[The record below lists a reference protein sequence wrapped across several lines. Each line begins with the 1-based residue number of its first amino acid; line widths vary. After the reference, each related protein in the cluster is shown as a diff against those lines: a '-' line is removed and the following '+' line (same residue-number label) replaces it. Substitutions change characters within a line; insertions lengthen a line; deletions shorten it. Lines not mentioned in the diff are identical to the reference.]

1 LVTERSALV
10 ASAQTGDRQA
20 LGELVS
26 ACLPLV
32 YNAIGRTVGAHAD
45 IDDAVRE
52 TIRRVA
58 RELPDLR
65 DPATFRSW
73 LLVVS
78 MRQAA
83 RVRRGSPRVAM
94 PEDGDA
100 PDPGADFTGLSIIRL
115 GLSGQRRR
123 LAEAVRW
130 LDTEH
135 TPALSLWWLEAAG
148 AISRSES
155 AAALRLSVPD
165 AGTRIDRMYEQ
176 LDVVRALVGALRAR
190 PACPGLRM
198 VTTGW
203 DHRPGPAWRRRI
215 TRHVENCPVCTATTA
230 HLIPAERL
238 ISGLALVPV
247 PNTLLAALHSDGL
260 LAEPAAS
267 VVVHSRG
274 TVYEPLELLMSAPV
288 VDERPARRPSAVL
301 VLTAVTALLVLAAGG
316 AVAMTGEEDAPT
328 PVPVAAADLP
338 RHTTPSA
345 STSEPS
351 TGPPA
356 SASPS
361 AQASPSSS
369 PSASPPP
376 AAAVAEVVAPP
387 PATSAAPPATGAA
400 PQPARPASPA
410 APPKQESEQVV
421 RSLGAANAPGWYV
434 RERNG
439 YAMLDA
445 ESRAVEFTVVP
456 GLADQGCL
464 SLRLPDGRYLRHY
477 DYRLR
482 ASREDGSALFRA
494 DATFCAQSGP
504 SGGIVLRSFNYPN
517 HVVRHRD
524 NALYIDRPD
533 GTRSFN
539 RDAAWVL
546 G

>member
-1 LVTERSALV
+1 MTERSALV

-73 LLVVS
+73 LLLVS

-83 RVRRGSPRVAM
+83 RVRRGAPRVAM

-155 AAALRLSVPD
+155 AAALRLSVTD
-165 AGTRIDRMYEQ
+165 ASLRVDRMYEQ
-176 LDVVRALVGALRAR
+176 LTVARVLVGALRTR

-198 VTTGW
+198 VTHGW

-215 TRHVENCPVCTATTA
+215 TRHVENCPVCAAATA

-260 LAEPAAS
+260 LAEPVPA

-288 VDERPARRPSAVL
+288 VHERPARRPSAAL

-316 AVAMTGEEDAPT
+316 AIAMTGGEDAVT

-351 TGPPA
+351 ASPPA

-361 AQASPSSS
+361 PS
-369 PSASPPP
+369 PSASPSP
-376 AAAVAEVVAPP
+376 APAIAEVVAPP
-387 PATSAAPPATGAA
+387 PATSAVPPPATSKA
-400 PQPARPASPA
+400 PAPGKPASPA
-410 APPKQESEQVV
+410 APHEESADVV

-456 GLADQGCL
+456 GLADAGCL

-477 DYRLR
+477 DFRLR
-482 ASREDGSALFRA
+482 ASRDDGSALFRA
-494 DATFCAQSGP
+494 DATFCAQSGT

-533 GTRSFN
+533 GSRGFN